1 MVKSNNNY
9 DAIVIGG
16 GPAGLAEAYAL
27 KAADKNVAVIENY
40 QWGGTCPNRGCD
52 PKKMLLSGVQAR
64 DRIEQLQGKGF
75 SEIPWVNWSEIE
87 TFKETYTN
95 KIPKGSRDGIV
106 SAGITAIDGEPKF
119 ISSDQVE
126 VNDEVYQANNFVIA
140 TGQRPSRLNIAGNEN
155 LLTSTDFMNLKSMP
169 KKITFIGAGYIA
181 FELATIAS
189 STGAEVHIVHHNDRP
204 LKEFD
209 KSYVDE
215 LVEQLQRRGIQF
227 HFNIDTNAI
236 KKSTNGYT
244 LKANNFSLD
253 SDLIVGATGRIPNVE
268 NLALDKANV
277 KFDNK
282 GIQTNG
288 YLQTTNPKIYAIG
301 DVLDKVAPKLTPV
314 AGFEARYVA
323 SVIIGSQSHEIAYPA
338 TPTLV
343 YGGPELAKVGISA
356 VEARK
361 NPDDYQI
368 VDQDLTKWFT
378 YYRTGEHV
386 AKAKVIFDKD
396 RQIVGATILSNEA
409 DEVIN
414 YLTIAINKK
423 MKYDEIENTI
433 FGYPTPASDLEYLL

>member
-1 MVKSNNNY
+1 MVKSDNKY

-27 KAADKNVAVIENY
+27 KAASKNVAVIENY

-75 SEIPWVNWSEIE
+75 SDIPWVNWTELE
-87 TFKETYTN
+87 TFKETYTS
-95 KIPKGSRDGIV
+95 KIPAGSRNGIV

-119 ISSDQVE
+119 ISTDQVE
-126 VNDEVYQANNFVIA
+126 VNGEVYQADNFVIA
-140 TGQRPSRLNIAGNEN
+140 TGQRPSRLNITGKEN

-169 KKITFIGAGYIA
+169 KKIIFIGAGYIA

-189 STGAEVHIVHHNDRP
+189 ATGAEVHIVHHNDRP

-209 KSYVDE
+209 ASYVDE
-215 LVEQLQRRGIQF
+215 LVKQLQYRGINF
-227 HFNIDTNAI
+227 HFNVDT
-236 KKSTNGYT
+236 KSIENNTKGYT
-244 LKANNFSLD
+244 LKADDFSLD

-268 NLALDKANV
+268 ELALDRANV

-282 GIQTNG
+282 GIQTNDH
-288 YLQTTNPKIYAIG
+288 LQTTNPKIYAIG

-314 AGFEARYVA
+314 AGFEASYVA
-323 SVIIGSQSHEIAYPA
+323 SVINGSQSHGIVYPA
-338 TPTLV
+338 IPTLV
-343 YGGPELAKVGISA
+343 YGGPELAKVGIST
-356 VEARK
+356 VEAK
-361 NPDDYQI
+361 KDPDNYRV

-378 YYRTGEHV
+378 YYRTSEHV
-386 AKAKVIFDKD
+386 AKAKVVFDND
-396 RQIVGATILSNEA
+396 DQIVGATILSNEA

-423 MKYDEIENTI
+423 MKHDKIANTI
-433 FGYPTPASDLEYLL
+433 FSYPTPASDLEYLL